1 MINENVTFYDTKSQL
16 NGRLN
21 YNNMLVLS
29 ISVHKKF
36 HCTLCE
42 VHDYCYKILIMDQ
55 KLPINPKRNLLF
67 IHLVITHRHLKLLK
81 IPSTMSK
88 EQLLGV

>member
-1 MINENVTFYDTKSQL
+1 MVVSTMMISKKNYDNTI
-16 NGRLN
+16 
-21 YNNMLVLS
+21 MLS

-36 HCTLCE
+36 HGTLCG
-42 VHDYCYKILIMDQ
+42 VHDYCYKILIMDW

-67 IHLVITHRHLKLLK
+67 MHLVIIHTHLKLLK
-81 IPSTMSK
+81 IPSTISK